1 MGGWQDNIFNFFF
14 KCENHTVINS
24 QNVSV
29 HEVKNPSSPKSLPPF
44 STSLVATTLDE
55 KERRNI

>member
-55 KERRNI
+55 KECRNI